1 MCDLLHLVTRLVF
14 RKKCDGIACD
24 ILKFL
29 VTSSV
34 SIKRVIVSSDIVTI
48 QSGISVILSYFSV
61 TNNSKKN
68 SLIFVFGVTVSD
80 VVITYIVE
88 FDFIWCDYW
97 LSKATVI
104 MLSCVS
110 IGLHFITLVH
120 VNA

>member
-1 MCDLLHLVTRLVF
+1 MIGLKVNLSAVSREMHYAKIFIWSRCLSAKMCDLLHLVTRLVF

-80 VVITYIVE
+80 VVISYNQLYV
-88 FDFIWCDYW
+88 
-97 LSKATVI
+97 
-104 MLSCVS
+104 
-110 IGLHFITLVH
+110 
-120 VNA
+120 